1 MIVHILTNETYTG
14 TWYFGKTKMIDD
26 SKHREPQPKR
36 GLGKQVPR
44 SRDEWIPVEVPA
56 IIDHQSFA
64 RVQKRKAENIKILSG
79 HTQYEYLMK
88 GRLTCIKC
96 GYAMSGHT
104 VRNKFIYYRC
114 KGRDQVVCLCDM
126 PTVRGDWVDA
136 IVWEWAKMIIENP
149 ENLRDGLDGI
159 QNELQ
164 QANQSLLDRLSIID
178 EQMLEYQKQLDRL
191 LDLYLAGDF
200 PKEVLTERK
209 ARLEEM
215 LANLKKEQID
225 LAGHV
230 RTVTITDDQLSY
242 IEEFCAKIRNGLDR
256 ADFNTKRQIIQL
268 LDIRG
273 KIAFEEGE
281 KVLYLKCL
289 IDTQEQQQVSR
300 VLISPSSNIG
310 AIAIT
315 FYESHERF
323 HFNEPG

>member
-1 MIVHILTNETYTG
+1 
-14 TWYFGKTKMIDD
+14 
-26 SKHREPQPKR
+26 
-36 GLGKQVPR
+36 
-44 SRDEWIPVEVPA
+44 
-56 IIDHQSFA
+56 
-64 RVQKRKAENIKILSG
+64 
-79 HTQYEYLMK
+79 
-88 GRLTCIKC
+88 
-96 GYAMSGHT
+96 
-104 VRNKFIYYRC
+104 
-114 KGRDQVVCLCDM
+114 
-126 PTVRGDWVDA
+126 
-136 IVWEWAKMIIENP
+136 MIIENP

-256 ADFNTKRQIIQL
+256 TDLNTKRQIIQL

-273 KIAFEEGE
+273 KIAFGEGE

-289 IDTQEQQQVSR
+289 KI
-300 VLISPSSNIG
+300 PKNSNKYRE
-310 AIAIT
+310 T
-315 FYESHERF
+315 
-323 HFNEPG
+323 